1 MNVTAKV
8 EGRENNIVT
17 LEVVVPAAELDTAM
31 DKAVKKVAKEVKI
44 PGFRPGKVPK
54 QVLMNYVGE
63 AALLQEA
70 FDEVLPESYTK
81 AVDETGIF
89 PVDRPNIDVTQLE
102 KGKDITYKA
111 IVIVKPIVT
120 LGEYKGIE
128 VPKVVA
134 IPSDEDVDKEIKK
147 MQERVGKIQ
156 DLPEDAAIEE
166 GDMAVIDFEGFLDG
180 VAFEGGKGDNYPL
193 SIGSHTFI
201 PGFEEQLVGKKS
213 GEEVEVNVTFP
224 EDYQNEELKG
234 KPAVFKVKIHQV
246 RRKELPALDDEFVK
260 DVREDCDTVDELKAK
275 IKEELTEKA
284 NKTADDV
291 AKRDV
296 MNKVVEN
303 ATVDIPGVM
312 IEDRIDQLVQEFET
326 QLKYQGLD
334 LNSFFKFAKTDMDGL
349 REQNRKRAEF
359 AVKQDLVL
367 EAIVEAE
374 NIEATEEDFEEQ
386 LKEIAES
393 YHKDVEELRDTFN
406 QPDNRK
412 FFAYNIKMMKAVDFI
427 NDNAVI
433 Q

>member
-120 LGEYKGIE
+120 LGKYKGIE